1 MNVAINWISGGL
13 LTWYV
18 NKYSSGFCIEIIYL
32 WLCEKYLMASL
43 VHLECVEELITVVS
57 FLLLS
62 DEWLIVDFRH

>member
-1 MNVAINWISGGL
+1 
-13 LTWYV
+13 
-18 NKYSSGFCIEIIYL
+18 
-32 WLCEKYLMASL
+32 MASL